1 MNILV
6 TGAAGYIGTKM
17 VKALVDNG
25 YDVIAFDK
33 CLFPSGEKYVD
44 SLNVTYIKDDLR
56 NIGDYDFLSQVDVII
71 HLAGFSNDPTAQAYP
86 ETNISYN
93 IDATRELVEAA
104 NKYKVPKIMFASS
117 ASVYGF
123 NDKPG
128 LTEDEELF
136 PQSYYASSKYEGEKI
151 ILNEFEGKKV
161 IFRQA
166 TVGGYSPRM
175 RWDLVVNTM
184 FMCAVRDNV
193 ISVHAGGEASRPL
206 IDIDDV
212 VEAYIV
218 ALEHKD
224 WSSFQDYPVFNLAH
238 VRNAEEG
245 NGAGGYRI
253 ASLALWIKDIV
264 EDGLPIGVDV
274 IGDWQAREGRSYDIS
289 CDKLFNTFHWLPA
302 RTVKHTVANLI
313 DAYKNNSKELTKS
326 MNSAETKNIAWMD
339 ALIHAEKIVQRDGQL
354 S

>member
-1 MNILV
+1 MTILV

-17 VKALVDNG
+17 VQGLIENG

-44 SLNVTYIKDDLR
+44 SLNATYIKDDLR
-56 NIGDYDFLSQVDVII
+56 NIEDYDFLGQVDVII

-86 ETNISYN
+86 DTNISYN
-93 IDATRELVEAA
+93 IDATRALVAHA
-104 NKYKVPKIMFASS
+104 NKYNVPKIMFASS

-128 LTEDEELF
+128 LTEDEPLS
-136 PQSYYASSKYEGEKI
+136 PQSYYASSKFEGEQI
-151 ILNEFEGKKV
+151 ILNEFNGEKV

-184 FMCAVRDNV
+184 FMCAVRDGV

-206 IDIDDV
+206 IDIDDI
-212 VEAYIV
+212 VEAYV
-218 ALEHKD
+218 TVLKHSD
-224 WSSFQDYPVFNLAH
+224 WSSFQEYPVFNLSH

-253 ASLALWIKDIV
+253 ASLALWIKNII
-264 EDGLPIGVDV
+264 EFHLPIGVDV

-302 RTVKHTVANLI
+302 RTVKYTVENLI
-313 DAYKNNSKELTKS
+313 NVYTSNSKELIRS